1 MIKYILI
8 ICLAVTTNRFYSNSG
23 RYNGKSI
30 TSGNTT
36 RFYDRSGRYDGKS
49 IISGNTT
56 RFYDRSGKYEGK
68 IQK

>member
-36 RFYDRSGRYDGKS
+36 RFYDRSG
-49 IISGNTT
+49 
-56 RFYDRSGKYEGK
+56 KYEGK